1 MRPEV
6 IFHNGR
12 IATGDPRQPEAE
24 RMAVLGGRI
33 VAFDEQVGEASAD
46 RVIDLGG
53 ARVVPGFHDAHYHLS
68 LTGQRLAML
77 DVRPSAV
84 STLDDFY
91 AKLREYA
98 AGLPADAW
106 VKASGYDQNILGAH
120 PTAEAIDAV
129 VGGRPAYIEHVSAH
143 MLVAN
148 TAAFELAGYA
158 GRVGVPDFP
167 GGHVERDA
175 DGRAVG
181 LLQETAVQVVYQL
194 TRPLQL
200 DEVQHNLQLA
210 SDQAV
215 SYGLTSL
222 TEPGLGSVQSL
233 GNSPVDFHSYQVAV
247 ENGTIRPRMTVMPF
261 INTFHAI
268 DGMRER
274 DWFGLDLGIRTG
286 LGDDRLSVGPVK
298 IVSDGSLIGRSAA
311 VHHCYHGEPDNS
323 GFLQVDAE
331 VLRRSI
337 IDAHSSGWTVATHA
351 IGDSAIDH
359 VMDAMEEAQARFPR
373 AGVRHRIEHFAIAS
387 DAQVERAARLG
398 IIPVPQG
405 VFISDFGDGIISAL
419 GDDRVD
425 GTYRMASLLRAGIV
439 VPGSTDSPV
448 SDGNPLVSIHDLVN
462 RQTASGV
469 PFAPAERVSVEDAVR
484 AYTYGSAYAVGKE
497 GKVGTLAT
505 GMLADFA
512 VLSDDIFAVE
522 KTTIKDLTVTGTVI
536 GGEIVYDQGAFA
548 EAGR

>member
-1 MRPEV
+1 MQPEV

-12 IATGDPRQPEAE
+12 IATGDPLRPNAE
-24 RMAVLGGRI
+24 RMAVMGGRI
-33 VAFDEQVGEASAD
+33 VALDEQVGDFSAD

-77 DVRPSAV
+77 DVKGSTV

-91 AKLREYA
+91 AKLGDYA
-98 AGLPADAW
+98 ATLPPDAW
-106 VKASGYDQNILGAH
+106 VKAAGYDQNILGAH
-120 PTAEAIDAV
+120 PTAEGIDAV
-129 VGGRPAYIEHVSAH
+129 VGGRPAYIEHISAH

-158 GRVGVPDFP
+158 GRVGVPDID

-200 DEVQHNLQLA
+200 DDVQHNLQLA

-222 TEPGLGSVQSL
+222 TEPGLGSGETL

-247 ENGTIRPRMTVMPF
+247 ENGVIRPRMTVMPF

-268 DGMRER
+268 EGMRER

-286 LGDDRLSVGPVK
+286 FGDDRLSIGPVK

-323 GFLQVDAE
+323 GFMQVDPE
-331 VLRRSI
+331 TLRRSI
-337 IDAHSSGWTVATHA
+337 IGAHSSGWTVATHA

-359 VMDAMEEAQARFPR
+359 AMDAFEEAQSLFPR
-373 AGVRHRIEHFAIAS
+373 DVRHRIEHFAIAS

-448 SDGNPLVSIHDLVN
+448 SDGNPLRSIHDLVN
-462 RQTASGV
+462 RLTASGAE
-469 PFAPAERVSVEDAVR
+469 FAPGERVSVEDAVR
-484 AYTYGSAYAVGKE
+484 AYTYGSAYAVSKE
-497 GKVGTLAT
+497 TKVGTLAA

-512 VLSDDIFAVE
+512 VLSDDIFAVDP
-522 KTTIKDLTVTGTVI
+522 TTIKDLTVQGTVI